1 MMHSALLIRSSGM
14 LSGISI
20 TSLMIIPQFSRRSAS
35 FLSPE
40 ARSGSA
46 TSSNAIR
53 VEIMRLITVHLV
65 VDFWATT
72 IIECPQAGRN
82 LGNGLATGVGTLN
95 WTPGR
100 RKTLPFDYT
109 FAARLR
115 RGEKRTIEKMR
126 RQVAAVMAAGA
137 VWAFGIGTPCLV
149 AQTKANAEAACCGAK
164 KPGAAAKKATAKFA
178 ARAEALLG
186 ISPANKG
193 EWGLLIVDAES
204 GETLYEQNADKYFV
218 PASNMKLFTTAL
230 ALAKLGPEYRFHT
243 TLETRGAISS
253 AGVLGGDLAL
263 VGRGDPNLSNRK
275 FPYETKEEF
284 EGPPEKALAELAD
297 ALAARGVKEITGD
310 VAGDDSYF
318 PRERYPDGWEI
329 DDMVW
334 EYGAAISAI
343 VVDDNTVTLTLT
355 PGEKA
360 GGAVTAV
367 VEPPTREFIVKN
379 EVTTIGAKE
388 KPDLRLTREPGGDT
402 VVVSGVMPAGSAP
415 RKLVLAI
422 QEPALHAA
430 NLLTQ
435 LLKDRG
441 IKVGGTVRAVHEPD
455 AGEATRTVLAEHLS
469 IPLKDSVK
477 LVNKISQNL
486 HTEVLLRAAAR
497 QQGRWATPED
507 LQKFPDAFYAKAG
520 IPEGDVIQTGGS
532 GLSRHD
538 LVTPRAFVAVLA
550 YAEKQAWFPAFLASL
565 PVAGAD
571 GTLNERMK
579 EPPLAGKIHAKTG
592 SVTHVRT
599 LSGYAET
606 PGGRKLIFSFLSNN
620 QGGKSH
626 EAADA
631 LTGLCVA
638 MLEEFDVTP
647 PKRGLEHR
655 HPQ

>member
-1 MMHSALLIRSSGM
+1 MGIAK
-14 LSGISI
+14 SGIALRFARKGARGMFCVLI
-20 TSLMIIPQFSRRSAS
+20 GLLLCQFAVAQEKGSQEKMGLAA
-35 FLSPE
+35 
-40 ARSGSA
+40 ARFAG
-46 TSSNAIR
+46 R
-53 VEIMRLITVHLV
+53 VESLL
-65 VDFWATT
+65 
-72 IIECPQAGRN
+72 
-82 LGNGLATGVGTLN
+82 
-95 WTPGR
+95 
-100 RKTLPFDYT
+100 
-109 FAARLR
+109 
-115 RGEKRTIEKMR
+115 
-126 RQVAAVMAAGA
+126 
-137 VWAFGIGTPCLV
+137 
-149 AQTKANAEAACCGAK
+149 
-164 KPGAAAKKATAKFA
+164 GAA
-178 ARAEALLG
+178 
-186 ISPANKG
+186 PVDKG
-193 EWGLLIVDAES
+193 EWGLLVVDADS
-204 GETLYEQNADKYFV
+204 GATLYEKNANDYFL
-218 PASNMKLFTTAL
+218 PASNMKLLTTAL
-230 ALAKLGPEYRFHT
+230 ALDTLGPEYKFRT
-243 TLETRGAISS
+243 TVETNGTLTPDGKLS
-253 AGVLGGDLAL
+253 GDLIL

-275 FPYETKEEF
+275 FPFDTKEEF
-284 EGPPEKALAELAD
+284 DGPPEKALAELAD
-297 ALAARGVKEITGD
+297 AIAARGVKEITGD
-310 VAGDDSYF
+310 VIGDDSYF

-360 GGAVTAV
+360 GGALTAV
-367 VEPPTREFIVKN
+367 IEPATREFVLKN

-402 VVVSGVMPAGSAP
+402 VVVSGVMPAASAP

-430 NLLTQ
+430 NLLAQ

-441 IKVGGTVRAVHEPD
+441 IKIDGTVRAVHEPD
-455 AGEATRTVLAEHLS
+455 TVVAARTVLAEHLS

-507 LQKFPDAFYAKAG
+507 LQKFPEAFYAKAG
-520 IPEGDVIQTGGS
+520 IPEGDVIQTDGS

-538 LVTPRAFVAVLA
+538 LVTPRAFVALLA
-550 YAEKQAWFPAFLASL
+550 YAQKQPWFPAFQASL

-620 QGGKSH
+620 QGAKNH
-626 EAADA
+626 EVHSAIDGVC
-631 LTGLCVA
+631 LA
-638 MLEEFDVTP
+638 MVEEFDEKKEAT
-647 PKRGLEHR
+647 K
-655 HPQ
+655 Q